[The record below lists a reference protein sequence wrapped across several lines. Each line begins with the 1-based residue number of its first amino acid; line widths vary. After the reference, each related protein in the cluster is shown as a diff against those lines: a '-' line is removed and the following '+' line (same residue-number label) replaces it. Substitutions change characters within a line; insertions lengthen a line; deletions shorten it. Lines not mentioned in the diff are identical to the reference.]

1 MRIEVKNI
9 IQKTLIILGLVIILG
24 SIYLKI
30 YSKQIEK
37 NAVDTFEK
45 KIEEKIEA
53 EEINIGD
60 EIALINIPSINLNT
74 AIIHGTDNKYLKH
87 HVCHFENSAMPGEN
101 GNFAIAGHSSYRY
114 NQVFN
119 DIHKVNIGDT
129 IKIKTI
135 NEEFTYK
142 ITKKFETNPD
152 NIEVLNQ
159 DNHIKEITI
168 VTCTN
173 GGKDRLIIK
182 GLIE

>member
-1 MRIEVKNI
+1 MNIQRLRQYRMREI
-9 IQKTLIILGLVIILG
+9 GG
-24 SIYLKI
+24 Y
-30 YSKQIEK
+30 
-37 NAVDTFEK
+37 FELELPK
-45 KIEEKIEA
+45 KKEYHSGA
-53 EEINIGD
+53 
-60 EIALINIPSINLNT
+60 INLNT
-74 AIIHGTDNKYLKH
+74 AIIHGTDNKYLRH
-87 HVCHFENSAMPGEN
+87 HVCHFENSAMPGQN
-101 GNFAIAGHSSYRY
+101 GNFALAGHSSYRY

-119 DIHKVNIGDT
+119 EIQKVNIGDI

-142 ITKKFETNPD
+142 ITEKFETNPD